1 MSGNLSLF
9 TLCGKANG
17 TVEFVRLVFAA
28 WAGFDSAG
36 AGVDEDAAFAQAARA
51 GLLRNAH
58 VGESGRKTSITR
70 EQSRF
75 PSGISSA

>member
-1 MSGNLSLF
+1 MS
-9 TLCGKANG
+9 
-17 TVEFVRLVFAA
+17 VDFVRLVFAA
-28 WAGFDSAG
+28 WADFGAAG
-36 AGVDEDAAFAQAARA
+36 AGVDENAPFTDAARA
-51 GLLRNAH
+51 CLLRNAH